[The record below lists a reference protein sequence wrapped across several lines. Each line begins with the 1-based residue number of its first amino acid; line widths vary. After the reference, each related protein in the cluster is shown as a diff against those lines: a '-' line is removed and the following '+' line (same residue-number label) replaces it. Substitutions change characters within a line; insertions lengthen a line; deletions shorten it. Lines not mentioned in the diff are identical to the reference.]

1 MATSPSESTLEKIL
15 KIQTELTAAKPDV
28 PLLLDLITLHSKE
41 LVSGDGAVFE
51 LVEGE
56 DLVYRAASGT
66 ASNQI
71 GLRLKVTGSFS
82 GLSLQLK
89 ETLNCIDSEEDNRV
103 NREACRVVGLRSMIV
118 VPLYFDLEV
127 LGVLKVL
134 SAKPGFFTEND
145 LYSLNMLSGTMAAV
159 LHNAYRWA
167 EREKRLQ
174 SMSYLASHDTLT
186 GIYNRSAFYDFLR
199 RGITRLSSNFISLSV
214 VFFDLD
220 GLKQVN
226 DSYGHAA
233 GDFLITQF
241 AKRLSNLIQDHDT
254 FARLGGD
261 EFGLILMSP
270 EPKDSVVSFLINIAK
285 LVEGE
290 VLFESKSLLIKVS
303 YGISFYPEDGKDLEY
318 LVARADERMYENK
331 RERKKNQSK

>member
-1 MATSPSESTLEKIL
+1 MATSPSESTLEQIL
-15 KIQTELTAAKPDV
+15 KIQTELTAAKPEI
-28 PLLLDLITLHSKE
+28 PLLLELLTLRSKE

-56 DLVYRAASGT
+56 DLVYRAASGS

-82 GLSLQLK
+82 GLSLQTK
-89 ETLNCIDSEEDNRV
+89 QTLYCIDSEEDNRV

-134 SAKPGFFTEND
+134 SAKPGYFTD
-145 LYSLNMLSGTMAAV
+145 IDVHSLNMLSGTMAAV

-174 SMSYLASHDTLT
+174 SMSYLASHDSLT

-199 RGITRLSSNFISLSV
+199 RGISRLQSNPISLTV
-214 VFFDLD
+214 AMFDLD

-226 DSYGHAA
+226 DTYGHAA
-233 GDFLITQF
+233 GDFYIAEF
-241 AKRLSNLIQDHDT
+241 AKRLSNLIQEHDIL
-254 FARLGGD
+254 ARLGGD
-261 EFGLILMSP
+261 EFGLLSMSP
-270 EPKDSVVSFLINIAK
+270 EPKESVVSFLSNISK
-285 LVEGE
+285 IVEGE
-290 VLFESKSLLIKVS
+290 VVFESNTLFIKTSFGVAHYPDDGNNLDALIAK
-303 YGISFYPEDGKDLEY
+303 
-318 LVARADERMYENK
+318 ADERMYENK
-331 RERKKNQSK
+331 RERKKN

>member
-15 KIQTELTAAKPDV
+15 KVQTELTSANPEV
-28 PLLLDLITLHSKE
+28 PLLLQLITTRSKE
-41 LVSGDGAVFE
+41 LVGGDGAVFE

-66 ASNQI
+66 AENQI
-71 GLRLKVTGSFS
+71 GLRLKVNGSFS
-82 GLSLQLK
+82 GLSLQSK
-89 ETLNCIDSEEDNRV
+89 EILYCIDSEEDNRV

-118 VPLYFDLEV
+118 VPLYFDSEV

-134 SAKPGFFTEND
+134 SVKPSSFTESD
-145 LYSLNMLSGTMAAV
+145 ISALNMLSGTMAAI

-186 GIYNRSAFYDFLR
+186 GIYNRSAFYDYLR
-199 RGITRLSSNFISLSV
+199 RGIAKLESNAISLTV
-214 VFFDLD
+214 AMFDLD

-226 DSYGHAA
+226 DTYGHAA
-233 GDFLITQF
+233 GDFYIAQF
-241 AKRLSNLIQDHDT
+241 AKRLSNLIQDHDV

-261 EFGLILMSP
+261 EFGLILMNP
-270 EPKDSVVSFLINIAK
+270 EPKESVTSFLTSIAK

-290 VLFESKSLLIKVS
+290 VNYESKPLLIKTS
-303 YGISFYPEDGKDLEY
+303 YGISHYPEDGKDLET
-318 LVARADERMYENK
+318 LLAKADERMYENK
-331 RERKKNQSK
+331 RERKKNQSN